1 MIAIQEYRA
10 RIGCFLSKTRKSM
23 KFKRP
28 RRFNRD
34 RPTQTSF
41 YLTVFFKICLMFL
54 FIVALRWK
62 VNMAFLKLCLLLDGD
77 IESNPGPATSEIL
90 KVVSGTFNQGHPK
103 FANTAGIQCACNAL
117 YAICFSIIKKVSV
130 WKSYDLDYILEN
142 GNETFKIVGIPRS
155 LAMNELPLNIMI
167 ENCNIAV
174 EFLGN
179 QFGLLGNNNLFEGH
193 ASCDT
198 GNGLIFTTGGFQ
210 FFNHLV
216 QKLCF
221 FI

>member
-10 RIGCFLSKTRKSM
+10 RIVCFLSKTRKSM

-34 RPTQTSF
+34 RPTQISF

-62 VNMAFLKLCLLLDGD
+62 VNMAFLKLCLLLGGD
-77 IESNPGPATSEIL
+77 IESNPGPATCEIL
-90 KVVSGTFNQGHPK
+90 KVVSGTFNQDHPK

-117 YAICFSIIKKVSV
+117 LCNMFFSIIKKVSV

-142 GNETFKIVGIPRS
+142 GNETFIGIPNDRWYS
-155 LAMNELPLNIMI
+155 PFSGNEW
-167 ENCNIAV
+167 V
-174 EFLGN
+174 
-179 QFGLLGNNNLFEGH
+179 
-193 ASCDT
+193 
-198 GNGLIFTTGGFQ
+198 TT
-210 FFNHLV
+210 
-216 QKLCF
+216 
-221 FI
+221 